1 MSVKS
6 EAKEKMQKALQHSF
20 DEFSAIRTGRANP
33 ALVEKIYVEYYGSKV
48 PLQQLASISV
58 PEARVLLISPF
69 DKSAIVE
76 IEKSIQSSDLGINP
90 GNDGNVIRCVFPQL
104 TEDRRKD
111 LVKLAKSKAEESKVS
126 IRNVRR
132 NSRQKIDELKTSGEI
147 SDDEVSRL
155 EKEVDTLTNE
165 FIAEIDVA
173 ATKKEAEL
181 MEV

>member
-1 MSVKS
+1 
-6 EAKEKMQKALQHSF
+6 MQKALQHSF